1 MNTFLRLS
9 GLLAVSVLFGC
20 ADGTTAPH
28 HNPSQPVAFGLFAT
42 DYPDSVLAVS
52 GLERAFLELEK
63 DVPGFAGFHRDNG
76 ALVVLSSAEPS
87 AQFAEQLRNKLE
99 YGRQTGLIER
109 ASINERDAVAKIVRV
124 QFRFRDLAIWRM
136 RIREGILSL
145 PGVTTLDLDEGANR
159 IAVGVERFADRTTI
173 QKYLAELQVPLAA
186 VDVRLDPAQ
195 EPAQSSLAS
204 RVRPLTAGTRFGRY
218 YNYFGPPDWN
228 PRWTAT
234 NWCTLGT
241 PAMYQGA
248 QTLLIVSHC
257 TNREGILEN
266 PFNYATYFIGQDWDP
281 AGIHGKTGWNP
292 PTTQGYNPFGN
303 ERFDRSGS
311 NCGPFWDSRPCRHA
325 EVAVWN
331 IDGIEVVPPET
342 PFALGRIARPQ
353 FSVPGTNTA
362 GFTININPAQP
373 YFTIGAEVINPV
385 QGDIVQKVGLTTGWT
400 HGVVYQTCVDINYT
414 TPGNIPRR
422 VWCYDRANLGANGGD
437 SGSPVF
443 RIFDPGAGIVYFYGL
458 VSFRGTD
465 QPGSTGF
472 GSVRQLRAELGF
484 FQVF

>member
-1 MNTFLRLS
+1 MKLRFLLVF
-9 GLLAVSVLFGC
+9 AASVFVGC
-20 ADGTTAPH
+20 ADGTTAPGLD
-28 HNPSQPVAFGLFAT
+28 PSQQGAFGLFAS
-42 DYPDSVLAVS
+42 DYPDSILAVS

-63 DVPGFAGFHRDNG
+63 EVPGFAGFFRENG
-76 ALVVLSSAEPS
+76 ALVALSSTDLSEK
-87 AQFAEQLRNKLE
+87 FAENLSSKLDL
-99 YGRQTGLIER
+99 GRQSGLIER
-109 ASINERDAVAKIVRV
+109 ASVTEREPITRV
-124 QFRFRDLAIWRM
+124 ERAQFRFRDLAIWRL
-136 RIREGILSL
+136 RIRESIMSL

-159 IAVGVERFADRTTI
+159 IAVGIDPSADR
-173 QKYLAELQVPLAA
+173 KRVVEHLSAMQVPLAA
-186 VDVRLDPAQ
+186 VTLKMDPAP
-195 EPAQSSLAS
+195 ETAQSSLAS
-204 RVRPLTAGTRFGRY
+204 RIRPLTAGTRVGRY
-218 YNYFGPPDWN
+218 NNYFGPPDWN

-241 PAMYQGA
+241 PAMYQGV
-248 QTLLIVSHC
+248 QTLLVVSHC

-266 PFNYATYFIGQDWDP
+266 PAINFYTYFIGQDWDFV
-281 AGIHGKTGWNP
+281 GINGKTGWNP
-292 PTTQGYNPFGN
+292 PTTPGYNPFGY
-303 ERFDRSGS
+303 EQFDRAGP
-311 NCGPFWDSRPCRHA
+311 NCGPFWDVRPCRHA

-331 IDGIEVVPPET
+331 ISGIEVIPPEV
-342 PFALGRIARPQ
+342 PFTLGRIARPQ
-353 FSVPGTNTA
+353 FSVPGVNPV
-362 GFTININPAQP
+362 GSTININPTQP

-414 TPGNIPRR
+414 TPGNTPRR
-422 VWCYDRANLGANGGD
+422 VWCYDRANLGAQGGD

-458 VSFRGTD
+458 VSVRGTD